1 MQRPPSEVRFWT
13 PDDFPERA
21 PFFGVRW
28 LCHRFYTAN
37 KTTQPTSSAPT
48 PIRVIPNPRRL
59 RMRDLLFLQIETP
72 PPTQKKATQRV
83 AFPKTPK
90 IPIYL
95 FDASSS
101 LINASI
107 TGFNISC
114 VTRCITS
121 GLI

>member
-1 MQRPPSEVRFWT
+1 MKRPPSGVRFWT

-72 PPTQKKATQRV
+72 PQNKKRPPKGWPFQK
-83 AFPKTPK
+83 
-90 IPIYL
+90 ILNLIYL

-101 LINASI
+101 LIN
-107 TGFNISC
+107 
-114 VTRCITS
+114 
-121 GLI
+121 